1 MLVHCRKTEISSAY
15 GFARAMMQGKSCI
28 RVEILHLDAR
38 IILNAEA
45 DVLGQSAGVPRD
57 WV

>member
-1 MLVHCRKTEISSAY
+1 
-15 GFARAMMQGKSCI
+15 MMQGKSCI